1 MPQTFFKGRDHI
13 LKPHKAY
20 FNLILYCSF
29 NLVALKMNNCT
40 LEPFMSLWRLVP
52 ARHHNLVSF
61 FFFFSIFLWKP
72 VKHAVDMIP
81 VKRALKTS
89 SFTEAFFQHYR
100 VDLCESGTLETF
112 WDCSLV
118 SNDFLDGCDI
128 STGHVLTWQARL
140 RDGELTLKTDS
151 PQNTT
156 HTYFLSHK
164 LLHAAAVVCQ
174 KPYPAT
180 EHSSAAG
187 SSPWAPGD

>member
-29 NLVALKMNNCT
+29 NLVALKMNNYT

-61 FFFFSIFLWKP
+61 FPLAFLWKP

-89 SFTEAFFQHYR
+89 SFTEVWFVRIWSF
-100 VDLCESGTLETF
+100 E
-112 WDCSLV
+112 
-118 SNDFLDGCDI
+118 DFLRLQFSIEWLPGWLWYKYRTCFD
-128 STGHVLTWQARL
+128 LTSKTQGWRAYLLQNNYKYTL
-140 RDGELTLKTDS
+140 RI
-151 PQNTT
+151 
-156 HTYFLSHK
+156 LSHK